1 MNHRDKPELQERLAA
16 EYALGTLRGPARARF
31 RRWLREDA
39 ALARTVSE
47 WEARLAPMAET
58 VAPVRPAQRVWKE
71 IEAKLRPQE
80 PRAFWRG
87 LGLVAS
93 GALAAVLFMA
103 VVLPVL
109 RTPAGEASYVAL
121 LSDPKTQRPVL
132 YVSAGRQDRQLRVR
146 RLDPG
151 IQVSD
156 ASLELWALPKGGKP
170 KSLGLVAS
178 SDKSV
183 MQLPAVAD
191 LALGNVPVLAISLE
205 PKGGSPTGLPTGPV
219 LYSGPCVK
227 DW

>member
-1 MNHRDKPELQERLAA
+1 
-16 EYALGTLRGPARARF
+16 
-31 RRWLREDA
+31 
-39 ALARTVSE
+39 
-47 WEARLAPMAET
+47 
-58 VAPVRPAQRVWKE
+58 
-71 IEAKLRPQE
+71 
-80 PRAFWRG
+80 
-87 LGLVAS
+87 
-93 GALAAVLFMA
+93 VLF
-103 VVLPVL
+103 
-109 RTPAGEASYVAL
+109 
-121 LSDPKTQRPVL
+121 
-132 YVSAGRQDRQLRVR
+132 VSAGRQDRQLRVR

-178 SDKSV
+178 ADKSV